1 MCSSDLPYLVLE
13 NVAAPVDEPALF
25 HLLNTAKS
33 LSGFV
38 LMTSERPPAGWNL
51 RLPDLMTR
59 LKSLPCAEIRPPD
72 ETLMRAV
79 LVKQFADRQLTVAP
93 EVVAY
98 VLKNIER
105 SFKALSFVARRADE
119 LSLERKNAVTV
130 PLISRVLSE
139 MRA

>member
-1 MCSSDLPYLVLE
+1 
-13 NVAAPVDEPALF
+13 
-25 HLLNTAKS
+25 
-33 LSGFV
+33 
-38 LMTSERPPAGWNL
+38 
-51 RLPDLMTR
+51 
-59 LKSLPCAEIRPPD
+59 
-72 ETLMRAV
+72 MRAV

-130 PLISRVLSE
+130 PLIRRVLSE